1 MLSANFTAWVATLDT
16 TDRVLTPAEP
26 VKRMS
31 LTARM
36 VAAGY
41 TIAPAR
47 RNESLKEFFANRS
60 SK

>member
-1 MLSANFTAWVATLDT
+1 MLSANFTAWVATLDNT
-16 TDRVLTPAEP
+16 ERVLTPAP

-36 VAAGY
+36 QAAGY